1 MATIRLES
9 PCQMFSKK
17 RAKVRTSRY
26 RKWKFQVDSGPAK
39 QKAPP
44 QNLNPRDK
52 TTVGSVQPA
61 LNT

>member
-1 MATIRLES
+1 
-9 PCQMFSKK
+9 MFPKK

-26 RKWKFQVDSGPAK
+26 RKWKFQVDSALAK
-39 QKAPP
+39 QKVLP
-44 QNLNPRDK
+44 QNLSPRDK

>member
-1 MATIRLES
+1 
-9 PCQMFSKK
+9 MFCKK
-17 RAKVRTSRY
+17 RAMVRTSRY
-26 RKWKFQVDSGPAK
+26 RTWKFQVDSGPVK

-61 LNT
+61 LNM